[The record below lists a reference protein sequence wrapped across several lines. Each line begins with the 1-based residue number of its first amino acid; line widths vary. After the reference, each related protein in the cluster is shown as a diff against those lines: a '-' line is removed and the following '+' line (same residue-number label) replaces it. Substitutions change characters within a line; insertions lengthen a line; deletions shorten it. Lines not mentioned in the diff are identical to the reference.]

1 MYSANYCTFV
11 PFISLVGNEILSDI
25 GILWE
30 LLEWTSWK
38 LIACIGLQ
46 LLFWEML
53 NLLHLSISSFLHALH
68 DKCTARAMDNS
79 RCYCHA
85 SVLEF
90 CLLIFPWSFCFSVC
104 LLEINCLSTF
114 MHNCAACPQWDLCQ
128 ASVVFSCF
136 IRCIDQALAVDFS
149 VIHNIQ
155 IWPDLFSACFPLPS
169 V

>member
-1 MYSANYCTFV
+1 
-11 PFISLVGNEILSDI
+11 
-25 GILWE
+25 
-30 LLEWTSWK
+30 
-38 LIACIGLQ
+38 
-46 LLFWEML
+46 
-53 NLLHLSISSFLHALH
+53 
-68 DKCTARAMDNS
+68 MDNS

-90 CLLIFPWSFCFSVC
+90 CLLIFPWSFF
-104 LLEINCLSTF
+104 
-114 MHNCAACPQWDLCQ
+114 
-128 ASVVFSCF
+128 VFSCF